1 MLQGAIDRGHQLE
14 ISYYVPSRDEQS
26 SPVVDPRGLTRV
38 GDATYLDAWC
48 HTANGDR
55 AFRVD
60 RIVAAT
66 ELPDSRSPTAPRSP
80 ATCPAA
86 GSAVTARPWP

>member
-14 ISYYVPSRDEQS
+14 ISYYVPSRDEESAAS
-26 SPVVDPRGLTRV
+26 SSRGPITRV
-38 GDATYLDAWC
+38 GDALYLDAWC

-66 ELPDSRSPTAPRSP
+66 ELPDCGRRARRRARDLTGGWF
-80 ATCPAA
+80 AA
-86 GSAVTARPWP
+86 TARP